1 MAWNLIKRWK
11 IMRECIYKN
20 KNYKIMFAYDG
31 YQVWEKVSKRHDI
44 WCFVVT
50 FPVLAQAVK
59 YIESDK

>member
-1 MAWNLIKRWK
+1 
-11 IMRECIYKN
+11 MRECIYKN